1 MLVLAIGDLHI
12 PDRAIDVPTKFKK
25 LLVAGKISQVLCLG
39 NLTDKQTLDWLGSI
53 SPDLQLIRGDQDSQP
68 SSLIYNSLPRSLDLE
83 VPGGTNASKIYAGL
97 SLFKT
102 VQHGELKIGITAA
115 HNTLSLHDPDT
126 QLIIARQLDVD
137 ILICGGA
144 HRVEAFELDGKFFV
158 SPGSATGAFSVE
170 KYTDDGVEE
179 DEEEEVNGKE
189 ENDNEN
195 EDGKN
200 DEDGKNKEK
209 EESKGDKDDKDKDE
223 DGKDESE
230 NKEESETN
238 GEETKIT
245 EPSEAIPSF
254 CLLDIQGS
262 VCVLYVY
269 MYIDGDVKVDK
280 ISYRKLQ

>member
-1 MLVLAIGDLHI
+1 MPA
-12 PDRAIDVPTKFKK
+12 KFKK

-83 VPGGTNASKIYAGL
+83 VPGGTNASKIYAAL
-97 SLFKT
+97 PLFKT
-102 VQHGELKIGITAA
+102 VQHGELKIGITAS

-170 KYTDDGVEE
+170 KYTDDGV
-179 DEEEEVNGKE
+179 DEEEEEEAEEAVSNGNK
-189 ENDNEN
+189 D
-195 EDGKN
+195 
-200 DEDGKNKEK
+200 DE
-209 EESKGDKDDKDKDE
+209 KGDKKDE
-223 DGKDESE
+223 EKSAEKDGEKNGDAEA
-230 NKEESETN
+230 EEA
-238 GEETKIT
+238 KIT

>member
-12 PDRAIDVPTKFKK
+12 PDRAIDVPAKFKK

-68 SSLIYNSLPRSLDLE
+68 ASLIYNSLPRSLDLE
-83 VPGGTNASKIYAGL
+83 VPGGTNASKIYAAL
-97 SLFKT
+97 PLFKT
-102 VQHGELKIGITAA
+102 VQHGELKIGITAS

-170 KYTDDGVEE
+170 KYTDDGA
-179 DEEEEVNGKE
+179 DEEEEEAVENGK
-189 ENDNEN
+189 D
-195 EDGKN
+195 
-200 DEDGKNKEK
+200 EK
-209 EESKGDKDDKDKDE
+209 EEDKKDDKDDKKDEKKDE
-223 DGKDESE
+223 DKNGEAEDKD
-230 NKEESETN
+230 KEEKEA
-238 GEETKIT
+238 EEAKVT

>member
-1 MLVLAIGDLHI
+1 MLTQ
-12 PDRAIDVPTKFKK
+12 DVPAKFKK

-83 VPGGTNASKIYAGL
+83 VPGGTNASKIYAAL
-97 SLFKT
+97 PLFKT
-102 VQHGELKIGITAA
+102 VQHGELKIGITAS

-170 KYTDDGVEE
+170 KYTDDGVEDEE
-179 DEEEEVNGKE
+179 DEAEEAVANG
-189 ENDNEN
+189 
-195 EDGKN
+195 
-200 DEDGKNKEK
+200 NKDEK
-209 EESKGDKDDKDKDE
+209 EDKKDDKKDE
-223 DGKDESE
+223 EKSE
-230 NKEESETN
+230 EKGDSEKNGDSEKEA
-238 GEETKIT
+238 EEAKIT

>member
-1 MLVLAIGDLHI
+1 MLTQ
-12 PDRAIDVPTKFKK
+12 DVPPKFKK

-68 SSLIYNSLPRSLDLE
+68 QSLIYSSLPRSLDLE
-83 VPGGTNASKIYAGL
+83 VPGGTNASKIYASL
-97 SLFKT
+97 PLFKT
-102 VQHGELKIGITAA
+102 VTHGELKIGITAS

-158 SPGSATGAFSVE
+158 SPGSATGAFAVE
-170 KYTDDGVEE
+170 KYTDGVDDDE
-179 DEEEEVNGKE
+179 DED
-189 ENDNEN
+189 DNE
-195 EDGKN
+195 EAVV
-200 DEDGKNKEK
+200 EEK
-209 EESKGDKDDKDKDE
+209 EEVKEDDKKEDKE
-223 DGKDESE
+223 DK
-230 NKEESETN
+230 KEEEDDKKEETN
-238 GEETKIT
+238 GETNGDEAKIT

-280 ISYRKLQ
+280 ISYRKPQ

>member
-1 MLVLAIGDLHI
+1 MFVHQLTQ
-12 PDRAIDVPTKFKK
+12 DVPAKFKK

-68 SSLIYNSLPRSLDLE
+68 ASLIYNSLPRSLDIE
-83 VPGGTNASKIYAGL
+83 VPGGTNASKIYAAL
-97 SLFKT
+97 PLFKT
-102 VQHGELKIGITAA
+102 VQHGELKIGITAS

-137 ILICGGA
+137 ILICGGG

-170 KYTDDGVEE
+170 KHLDDERDDEEE
-179 DEEEEVNGKE
+179 DEVVENGQEKDGEHKNGETKDESTKE
-189 ENDNEN
+189 
-195 EDGKN
+195 
-200 DEDGKNKEK
+200 
-209 EESKGDKDDKDKDE
+209 DKSEDKDKDE
-223 DGKDESE
+223 T
-230 NKEESETN
+230 KEEEGSE
-238 GEETKIT
+238 EAKVT
-245 EPSEAIPSF
+245 EPSDPVPSF

>member
-12 PDRAIDVPTKFKK
+12 PDRAIDVPAKFKK

-68 SSLIYNSLPRSLDLE
+68 ASLIYNSLPRSLDLE
-83 VPGGTNASKIYAGL
+83 VPGGTNASKIYAAL
-97 SLFKT
+97 PLFKT
-102 VQHGELKIGITAA
+102 VHHGELKIGITAS

-170 KYTDDGVEE
+170 KYTDDGLDE
-179 DEEEEVNGKE
+179 DEEEINGTEDKE
-189 ENDNEN
+189 DKK
-195 EDGKN
+195 EDKEAKKEDKN
-200 DEDGKNKEK
+200 GSKETT
-209 EESKGDKDDKDKDE
+209 EGETKDE
-223 DGKDESE
+223 AEK
-230 NKEESETN
+230 N
-238 GEETKIT
+238 GEEAKIT
-245 EPSEAIPSF
+245 EPAEAIPSF